1 MTAST
6 EVMRIL
12 VYGKDARTHAIA
24 EALRRSGVAI
34 ELAVYS
40 DLRIP
45 GLVRTADVFKQGK
58 MTAEE
63 LDAMMEFAREFGPDL
78 VIIGPEDPLGFG
90 LVDRLQGDLG
100 VPCFGPTQS
109 LARIETS
116 KSWTRLLME
125 KYQVPGNVIARSF
138 TSSAGLVE
146 FAQGLG
152 DIVVKPDGLTGGK
165 GVKVMGD
172 HLDTV
177 DDAVAYA
184 EELIRHGG
192 TVVIEERLEGEEF
205 SLQSITDGT
214 TVIHCP
220 PVQDHKRAGLDDTGP
235 NTGGMGSYSAANGTL
250 PFLET
255 SDLEEAQRINETVIR
270 VLQEETGEPYR
281 GVLYGGF
288 MATRDGIRVIEYNAR
303 FGDPE
308 AMNVLALFEG
318 NFVEVAHAVATG
330 TLDRV
335 SVSFAKKATVCKYV
349 VPEGYP
355 DRAVSG
361 EIVSVD
367 EDALDDSQVRCYWAA
382 TNLNAEDK
390 VELTGSRAMAFVG
403 IADTLAEA
411 EALAEAAA
419 SSVGG
424 RVRWRSDIGTAELI
438 QKRVDHMQA
447 LRRP

>member
-6 EVMRIL
+6 AVTRIL
-12 VYGKDARTHAIA
+12 VFGKDARTHAIA
-24 EALRRSGVAI
+24 EALRRSGVAF
-34 ELAVYS
+34 ELGVYS

-58 MTAEE
+58 MSAAA
-63 LDAMMEFAREFGPDL
+63 LDAMVEFAREFQPDL

-90 LVDRLQGDLG
+90 LVDRLQSDLG

-125 KYQVPGNVIARSF
+125 KYQVPGNVISRTF
-138 TSSAGLVE
+138 TSSDGLLE
-146 FAQGLG
+146 FARRLG
-152 DIVVKPDGLTGGK
+152 DVVVKPDGLTGGK

-177 DDAVAYA
+177 ADAVAYA
-184 EELIRHGG
+184 EQLLEDGG

-220 PVQDHKRAGLDDTGP
+220 PVQDHKRAGAGDTGP

-250 PFLET
+250 PFLDP
-255 SDLEEAQRINETVIR
+255 SDLEQAQRINETVVRI
-270 VLQEETGEPYR
+270 LHEETGEPYR

-288 MATRDGIRVIEYNAR
+288 MATCDGVRVIEYNAR

-308 AMNVLALFEG
+308 AMNVLSLFEG
-318 NFVEVAHAVATG
+318 NFVELAQAVATG

-335 SVSFAKKATVCKYV
+335 SISFAQKATVCKYV

-355 DRAVSG
+355 DHAVSG

-367 EDALDDSQVRCYWAA
+367 EDALDDSEVRCYWAA
-382 TNLNAEDK
+382 TNLISEDK
-390 VELTGSRAMAFVG
+390 VEMTGSAPWPSSGSRTRWPKRRRWPKGRRPRSVVV
-403 IADTLAEA
+403 
-411 EALAEAAA
+411 
-419 SSVGG
+419 SVG
-424 RVRWRSDIGTAELI
+424 VPTSVPPI
-438 QKRVDHMQA
+438 
-447 LRRP
+447 

>member
-1 MTAST
+1 MTTGSA
-6 EVMRIL
+6 VMRIL
-12 VYGKDARTHAIA
+12 LFGKDARTHAIA
-24 EALRRSGVAI
+24 EALRRSGAAI

-40 DLRIP
+40 ELRIP
-45 GLVRTADVFKQGK
+45 GLVRLADVFEQGT
-58 MTAEE
+58 MTAAA
-63 LDAMMEFAREFGPDL
+63 LDAMVDFARAFGPDL
-78 VIIGPEDPLGFG
+78 AIIGPEDPLGFG
-90 LVDRLQGDLG
+90 LVDRLQSDLG

-116 KSWTRLLME
+116 KSWARLLLE

-138 TSSAGLVE
+138 TSSEGLLE
-146 FAQGLG
+146 FARRLG
-152 DIVVKPDGLTGGK
+152 DVVVKPDGLTGGK

-184 EELIRHGG
+184 EQLLGDGG

-214 TVIHCP
+214 TVVHCP
-220 PVQDHKRAGLDDTGP
+220 PVQDHKRAGPGDSGP
-235 NTGGMGSYSAANGTL
+235 NTGGMGSYSAADGSL
-250 PFLET
+250 PFLDR
-255 SDLEEAQRINETVIR
+255 SDLEAAQQINETVIR
-270 VLQEETGEPYR
+270 IAQEETGEPYR

-308 AMNVLALFEG
+308 AMNVLALYEG
-318 NFVEVAHAVATG
+318 NFVELAHAVATG
-330 TLDRV
+330 TLDQVR
-335 SVSFAKKATVCKYV
+335 VSFAEKATVCKYV

-355 DRAVSG
+355 DHAVRG

-367 EDALDDSQVRCYWAA
+367 EDALDDSTVRCYWAA
-382 TNLNAEDK
+382 TNLTTEGK
-390 VELTGSRAMAFVG
+390 VEMTGSRALAFVG

-411 EALAEAAA
+411 ETLAEGAA

-424 RVRWRSDIGTAELI
+424 RVRWRSDIGTADLI
-438 QKRVDHMQA
+438 QKRVDHMHA
-447 LRRP
+447 LRRA